1 MDEEFDGNE
10 PFDCTSSSSSEDGEV
25 NSLAFVTSED
35 EDDEADSLAH
45 EQPLVIV
52 KQNPLNRP
60 SKLHTTEIELMNIV
74 RTSQLPLNTFK
85 KIWNWVGR
93 GQVRNVNFSNPGR
106 VQTTVVDKF

>member
-1 MDEEFDGNE
+1 MINNILSTEQQDNSHERMDEEFDGNE

-60 SKLHTTEIELMNIV
+60 SKLLTNEIVIN
-74 RTSQLPLNTFK
+74 TS
-85 KIWNWVGR
+85 
-93 GQVRNVNFSNPGR
+93 
-106 VQTTVVDKF
+106 